1 MADCSPMRPKPSSR
15 PHTPPE
21 SGAWSGCPP
30 SESVTRSAPRRCR
43 NASSTAVL
51 RGIYANK
58 AAAEE
63 LLRSSDLDW
72 TLVYPTTLTNGAL
85 PV

>member
-1 MADCSPMRPKPSSR
+1 M
-15 PHTPPE
+15 
-21 SGAWSGCPP
+21 
-30 SESVTRSAPRRCR
+30 TRSAPRRCR